1 LIYGYIL
8 GPVFP
13 SSSLLALLD
22 THLPPQGYVKHDCVG
37 YVLKKAPV
45 QLQECI
51 ELFTTVETLEKEN
64 PW

>member
-1 LIYGYIL
+1 MSSTSRPLH
-8 GPVFP
+8 P
-13 SSSLLALLD
+13 SPAPLA
-22 THLPPQGYVKHDCVG
+22 QGYVKHDCVG

-45 QLQECI
+45 RLQECI

>member
-1 LIYGYIL
+1 MSSASAPFHVL
-8 GPVFP
+8 
-13 SSSLLALLD
+13 SSLVA
-22 THLPPQGYVKHDCVG
+22 QGYVKHDCVG

-45 QLQECI
+45 RLQECI

>member
-1 LIYGYIL
+1 M
-8 GPVFP
+8 
-13 SSSLLALLD
+13 
-22 THLPPQGYVKHDCVG
+22 KHDCVG

-45 QLQECI
+45 RLQECI